1 MAYNNNNNIHES
13 IVRQSMLKAA
23 VEYSNNND
31 ITKLTEV
38 IGIAMAFTEYAN
50 LGTYETATIVEKKL
64 NQ

>member
-1 MAYNNNNNIHES
+1 MAYNNNNTHES

-38 IGIAMAFTEYAN
+38 IGVAMAFTEYAN
-50 LGTYETATIVEKKL
+50 HGTYETATIVEKKL

>member
-1 MAYNNNNNIHES
+1 MAYNNNNTHES
-13 IVRQSMLKAA
+13 IFRQSMLKAA

-38 IGIAMAFTEYAN
+38 IGVAMAFTEYAN
-50 LGTYETATIVEKKL
+50 HGTYETATIVEKKL